1 MPLWK
6 GISLLRIGTL
16 GNGEARKTLKKKN
29 KEGKNECLEDKLGN
43 KVRKGLDTRDGGRE
57 AGKRP
62 GQHNSARVMRPELGW
77 GNRRVVERAN

>member
-1 MPLWK
+1 M
-6 GISLLRIGTL
+6 
-16 GNGEARKTLKKKN
+16 
-29 KEGKNECLEDKLGN
+29 EDKLGN